1 MSNNYFSNSAQ
12 NALNNMNPKNAF
24 SGYSS
29 FFKPPTTG
37 ASQTP
42 VPVPAPK
49 PNPVTLPNNMNSS
62 NTIYSSKNQPIAS
75 KFPVS
80 SKNTSYGNNN
90 GNQSGGGSST
100 SGNGNNTSGP
110 ILGSNGTMQGPSQGT
125 SQYYANK
132 AEGVADE
139 YANLKSAYTPLIKS
153 DQSISGPSGLIN
165 RLTDA
170 DVAAR
175 NSEIAGLQGQANQ
188 YNNLLGT
195 SLPKTITAG
204 EMAYN
209 PLSGTSQINSE
220 NQSSSAQRLANVG
233 GQSAITGLGS
243 SQVGLEA
250 TQNQIKNLRQQIGL
264 TGNPTDIT
272 VLNGIIS
279 DVVNHIGSPRLASFR
294 TMIGALANAVSSDN
308 PKLSEQLSN
317 FAGDGLGNASPQV
330 INSAIAAA
338 QQAIQAKQQANQ
350 QIINGGQGGG
360 GNAYGGL
367 I

>member
-12 NALNNMNPKNAF
+12 NALNSMNPKNAF

-37 ASQTP
+37 TSQTP
-42 VPVPAPK
+42 APAPK
-49 PNPVTLPNNMNSS
+49 PVPLPNNMNSS

-75 KFPVS
+75 KFPTASKSTS
-80 SKNTSYGNNN
+80 SVNNN

-110 ILGSNGTMQGPSQGT
+110 ILGSNGTMQGPAPYSAQSYADQLQGLGNQASDLATKNAPFINAAIGQPGIASMQDRFTELNQGLLNSQ
-125 SQYYANK
+125 
-132 AEGVADE
+132 
-139 YANLKSAYTPLIKS
+139 L
-153 DQSISGPSGLIN
+153 
-165 RLTDA
+165 
-170 DVAAR
+170 
-175 NSEIAGLQGQANQ
+175 AGLNFKK
-188 YNNLLGT
+188 GT
-195 SLPKTITAG
+195 LEDQFNASQTKTMTAG

-209 PLSGTSQINSE
+209 PLSGTAQINAE
-220 NQSSSAQRLANVG
+220 NQSSSGQRLANVG
-233 GQSAITGLGS
+233 GQNAITGLGG
-243 SQVGLEA
+243 SQVGLQA
-250 TQNQIKNLRQQIGL
+250 TQNQIDNLKKEIGL

-294 TMIGALANAVSSDN
+294 TMLGALANAVSSEN
-308 PKLSEQLSN
+308 PKLSADLSS
-317 FAGDGLGNASPQV
+317 FTGDGLGNASPES
-330 INSAIAAA
+330 INAAISAA
-338 QQAIQAKQQANQ
+338 QQAIQAKQKANQ
-350 QIINGGQGGG
+350 QIIGGGQGGG